1 MLNGAVAT
9 AMLCSATVTAQFV
22 AGKATRD
29 AIYLASLDVDTLPAI
44 VAASS
49 AVSILLVIISS
60 YVLRR
65 IPPAVFVPLS
75 FIVATLLLLVEWWLT
90 FSFPRFAAASIYLQI
105 SGIGPMLGS
114 GFWLLASERFDP
126 RTAKRNFGRIAGA
139 GTLGGL
145 AGGLVS
151 ERVAATLDVA
161 TMLPILAFLNL
172 VCAWLVRQLAD
183 PDHRSLRWSAVEISP
198 ELSSTTPRSGFRVLA
213 EVPYLRDLAALVLLG
228 TVGAALI
235 DYVFK
240 AEAVAMLGRGDTLL
254 RFFAAYYAATS
265 LLTFVVQV
273 GFNQRTLERLGL
285 AIGASTPSL
294 ALLGGSVAAIGLPG
308 LHMTVLARGAESTFR
323 GSLFRSSYEIFYTP
337 IPAGEKRAAKSLI
350 DVGFDRF
357 GDAVGAALI
366 FVLLVLAPTSSTVAI
381 LLTAAACSA
390 ATLVVAR
397 RLNHG
402 YIQTLERSLLN
413 RALEV
418 DLADVED
425 TTTRTVMLRTLPAG
439 TRPLRTRDLR
449 DAPTAPVEAEGVELT
464 PEVRAILALQSRD
477 RDRVI
482 RVLRSE
488 DLSAPLVAYVI
499 PLLAWEA
506 VADDA
511 LIALRKVAEEYVGQL
526 IDALINPNQEFGV
539 RRRLARVFAV
549 CVSQRAVDGLLLGLE
564 DQRFEVRFQCARS
577 LIAILEKNAQV
588 HIDSSVIFKVV
599 RKEIAERRAVWDSNR
614 LLSQLDDQDE
624 YYADKL
630 VRHRANQS
638 LTHVFNLLTLV
649 PPTEPMRIAF
659 RGLHTEDAAL
669 RGTALEYLEGVLPP
683 DIRQRL
689 WPFLED
695 ARPAGAKP
703 ARSRDEVA
711 AELLRSHESIVL
723 NLEELHRRLEKPS
736 G

>member
-1 MLNGAVAT
+1 
-9 AMLCSATVTAQFV
+9 MLCSATVGAQFV

-49 AVSILLVIISS
+49 AVSILLVIVSS

-65 IPPAVFVPLS
+65 IPPAVFVPLC
-75 FIVATLLLLVEWWLT
+75 FIVATLLLLVEWWFT
-90 FSFPRFAAASIYLQI
+90 FSLPRFAAGAIYLQI

-145 AGGLVS
+145 VGGLVS
-151 ERVAATLDVA
+151 ERVAAMLDVA

-183 PDHRSLRWSAVEISP
+183 ADHRNLRWRAIEISP

-228 TVGAALI
+228 TVGAALM

-240 AEAVAMLGRGDTLL
+240 AEAVASLGRGDALL
-254 RFFAAYYAATS
+254 RFFAVYYAVIS
-265 LLTFVVQV
+265 LLTFVIQAA
-273 GFNQRTLERLGL
+273 FNQRTLERLGL
-285 AIGASTPSL
+285 AVGASTPSL
-294 ALLGGSVAAIGLPG
+294 ALLAGSVGAIGLPG
-308 LHMTVLARGAESTFR
+308 LRMAVLARGAESTFR

-350 DVGFDRF
+350 DVGFDRL
-357 GDAVGAALI
+357 GDAVGAGFI
-366 FVLLVLAPTSSTVAI
+366 FLLLVLAPASSATAI
-381 LLTAAACSA
+381 LLTAAACA
-390 ATLVVAR
+390 ASTLVVAR

-402 YIQTLERSLLN
+402 YIKTLERSLLN

-418 DLADVED
+418 DLSDVED
-425 TTTRTVMLRTLPAG
+425 STTRTVMLRTLPAVS
-439 TRPLRTRDLR
+439 RPVRARDV
-449 DAPTAPVEAEGVELT
+449 PTAPVGAEGVELN
-464 PEVRAILALQSRD
+464 PEMRAILALQSRD

-482 RVLRSE
+482 RLLRAD
-488 DLSAPLVAYVI
+488 DLKAPLVPHVI

-511 LIALRKVAEEYVGQL
+511 LIALRRVAEEYVGQL

-539 RRRLARVFAV
+539 RRRLARVFSV
-549 CVSQRAVDGLLLGLE
+549 CVSQRAADGLLLGLE

-577 LIAILEKNAQV
+577 LIAIIEKNARV
-588 HIDSSVIFKVV
+588 RIDSAVIFDVV
-599 RKEIAERRAVWDSNR
+599 RREVAVGRSVWDSNR
-614 LLSQLDDQDE
+614 LLSQLEDRDE

-630 VRHRANQS
+630 VRDRANRS

-649 PPTEPMRIAF
+649 LPTEPMRIAF

-695 ARPAGAKP
+695 ARPAGSKP
-703 ARSRDEVA
+703 ARPRDEILA
-711 AELLRSHESIVL
+711 DLLRSHESIVI
-723 NLEELHRRLEKPS
+723 NLEELHRRIEKPS